1 MARPEASL
9 WDHLRGLLPTGIH
22 YSRIESETSPGFPDV
37 HFTLE
42 GVTGAIELKS
52 TKRPNAKY
60 PFSGKDGLRK
70 TQLDWIKEELD
81 AGGWILLC
89 LECGGMVHL
98 LQAKMYYDELPR
110 MTKEDILRVSYINW
124 IRRHLDRTIIGD
136 ALAIALV
143 NKS

>member
-9 WDHLRGLLPTGIH
+9 WDHLRALMPAGCH

-37 HFTLE
+37 HFTVE
-42 GVTGAIELKS
+42 GITGTIELKS

-70 TQLDWIKEELD
+70 SQILWIRDELE
-81 AGGWILLC
+81 ANGWVLLC
-89 LECGGMVHL
+89 LECDPYIFL
-98 LQAKMYYDELPR
+98 LEAECYYDDLYKMSRGGIGRVAKVVWTRKGPLPR
-110 MTKEDILRVSYINW
+110 DE
-124 IRRHLDRTIIGD
+124 
-136 ALAIALV
+136 LAVALV

>member
-22 YSRIESETSPGFPDV
+22 YSRVESETCPGFPDV

-52 TKRPNAKY
+52 TKRPTAKY

-70 TQLDWIKEELD
+70 TQKDWIREELD
-81 AGGWILLC
+81 ANGWVLLC
-89 LECGGMVHL
+89 LECGPMIYL
-98 LQAKMYYDELPR
+98 LQANPYYDMLHA
-110 MTKEDILRVSYINW
+110 MKENDLMRVSEVKW
-124 IRRHLDRTIIGD
+124 KRRGGD
-136 ALAIALV
+136 PRDELAIALV

>member
-1 MARPEASL
+1 MARPEALL

-52 TKRPNAKY
+52 TKRPKAKY

-70 TQLDWIKEELD
+70 TQLDWIRDELD
-81 AGGWILLC
+81 AAGWVLLC
-89 LECGGMVHL
+89 LECKPYIFL
-98 LQAKMYYDELPR
+98 LQAEMYYDELHKMTRSDVGRVATIVWTRRGPLPR
-110 MTKEDILRVSYINW
+110 DE
-124 IRRHLDRTIIGD
+124 
-136 ALAIALV
+136 LAIALV